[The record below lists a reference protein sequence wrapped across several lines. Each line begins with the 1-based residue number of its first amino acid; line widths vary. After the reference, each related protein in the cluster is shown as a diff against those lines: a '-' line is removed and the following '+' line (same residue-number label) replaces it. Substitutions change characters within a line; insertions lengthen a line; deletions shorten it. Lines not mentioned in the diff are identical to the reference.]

1 MRFWSQ
7 YSLYSSGNLKQLWL
21 IICLFYCWVVDK
33 SYSCTWWWFLQYGK
47 KIQRSEYHKS
57 AFVVYVFS
65 WKVSVLNYKHPFNTI
80 CLSAALIRDLPSLL
94 AKSAITQLVMGFKL
108 SSSAKQENQKRFRE
122 QTQCHQYYIVQ
133 DGFMYSGKVYLP
145 PCLVKYFMFFTIAD
159 AIWGLSSTANASGFS
174 ISTSGSRKQ
183 HNINYVNPDSLQ

>member
-122 QTQCHQYYIVQ
+122 QTVSPVLRCARWIHVQWQSLFTSLLSEVLHVFHHCRCHLRTVKHSKCFWVFYI
-133 DGFMYSGKVYLP
+133 Y
-145 PCLVKYFMFFTIAD
+145 
-159 AIWGLSSTANASGFS
+159 IW
-174 ISTSGSRKQ
+174 K
-183 HNINYVNPDSLQ
+183 